1 MKKALMSVY
10 LYLMGRMVIMYKV
23 LIVEDEK
30 MIRKGLRYTFDWLKA
45 DCVVVGEAS
54 NGKVGLKEIERL
66 EPDIVLVD
74 ITMPIM
80 DGITMIEKS
89 VENYIYSA
97 IILSGYDEFEFAKK
111 AIKLGV
117 SEYLLKPVEEAQLF
131 EALERA
137 KEQVQ
142 LKKQCELLKD
152 KSIDIEEIEVLPV
165 GFFQDDFQGSKPV
178 LESIKYIKQNYYK
191 KIGMQ
196 DLVKVTDMSSTYL
209 NEKFKEE
216 TTYTFNEFLNRYR
229 IQKSINYMKK
239 GRGKIY
245 TIASDVGFSNYRY
258 FISVFKKYVNCLPG
272 DFLEYFRNI

>member
-1 MKKALMSVY
+1 
-10 LYLMGRMVIMYKV
+10 MYKV

-30 MIRKGLRYTFDWLKA
+30 MIRKGLRYTFDWLKV

-89 VENYIYSA
+89 VGNYIYSA